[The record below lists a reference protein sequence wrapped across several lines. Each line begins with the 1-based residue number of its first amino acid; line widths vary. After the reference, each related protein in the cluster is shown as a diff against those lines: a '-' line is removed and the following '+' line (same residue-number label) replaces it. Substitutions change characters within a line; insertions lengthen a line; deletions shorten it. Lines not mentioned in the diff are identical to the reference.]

1 MLTQNGLLEIEFDDK
16 TCFFTCTDEA
26 FDYVCE
32 YIEAYSNGDDDKEEK
47 IIIDAIN
54 KGILSNKPV
63 DYYRYDL
70 ETFDRIFAK
79 HLSEISKSTYR
90 GEQKMS
96 HRFYLVSMPR
106 EVYLKI
112 MPAKNLTELDTIL
125 KSLGYPKGHPHD
137 EDDVLDYDEFA
148 ITEYEFGSNF
158 WDEAEKI
165 IADCEPTWCL
175 SPLFHEDKGSAPHV
189 VKEHTL
195 KTIIDVIKEDII
207 NYYKGR
213 MLRIPSKNGNPNS
226 VPTS

>member
-1 MLTQNGLLEIEFDDK
+1 
-16 TCFFTCTDEA
+16 
-26 FDYVCE
+26 
-32 YIEAYSNGDDDKEEK
+32 
-47 IIIDAIN
+47 
-54 KGILSNKPV
+54 
-63 DYYRYDL
+63 
-70 ETFDRIFAK
+70 
-79 HLSEISKSTYR
+79 
-90 GEQKMS
+90 MS

-165 IADCEPTWCL
+165 IADCEATWCI
-175 SPLFHEDKGSAPHV
+175 SDLFHEDKASAPHV

-195 KTIIDVIKEDII
+195 KTIINVIKENII
-207 NYYKGR
+207 DYYKGLLKGDDATR
-213 MLRIPSKNGNPNS
+213 YAMMRTHVEDTIKEWEPEFRPDIMSPINFNQKDEKLTNSWRYEYNIWELVRLYKSFDFEKNVLLFVGW
-226 VPTS
+226 

>member
-1 MLTQNGLLEIEFDDK
+1 
-16 TCFFTCTDEA
+16 
-26 FDYVCE
+26 
-32 YIEAYSNGDDDKEEK
+32 
-47 IIIDAIN
+47 
-54 KGILSNKPV
+54 
-63 DYYRYDL
+63 
-70 ETFDRIFAK
+70 
-79 HLSEISKSTYR
+79 
-90 GEQKMS
+90 MS

-125 KSLGYPKGHPHD
+125 KNLGYPKGHPHD

-165 IADCEPTWCL
+165 IADCEATWCL

-195 KTIIDVIKEDII
+195 KTIIDVIKEDIV
-207 NYYKGR
+207 NYYKNLLKGDDATR
-213 MLRIPSKNGNPNS
+213 YAMMRTHVEDTIKEWEPEFRSDIMSPINFNQKDEKLTNSWRYEYSIWELVRIYKSFDFEKNVLLFVGW
-226 VPTS
+226 

>member
-1 MLTQNGLLEIEFDDK
+1 
-16 TCFFTCTDEA
+16 
-26 FDYVCE
+26 
-32 YIEAYSNGDDDKEEK
+32 
-47 IIIDAIN
+47 
-54 KGILSNKPV
+54 
-63 DYYRYDL
+63 
-70 ETFDRIFAK
+70 
-79 HLSEISKSTYR
+79 
-90 GEQKMS
+90 MS

-207 NYYKGR
+207 NYYKGLLKGDDATR
-213 MLRIPSKNGNPNS
+213 YAMMRTHVEDTIKEWEPEFRPDIMSPINFNQEDEKLTNS
-226 VPTS
+226 WRYEYSIWELVRLYKSFDFERNVLLFVGW

>member
-1 MLTQNGLLEIEFDDK
+1 
-16 TCFFTCTDEA
+16 
-26 FDYVCE
+26 
-32 YIEAYSNGDDDKEEK
+32 
-47 IIIDAIN
+47 
-54 KGILSNKPV
+54 
-63 DYYRYDL
+63 
-70 ETFDRIFAK
+70 
-79 HLSEISKSTYR
+79 
-90 GEQKMS
+90 MS

-125 KSLGYPKGHPHD
+125 KGLGYPKGHPHD
-137 EDDVLDYDEFA
+137 EGDVLDYDEFA

-195 KTIIDVIKEDII
+195 KTIIDVIKEDIV
-207 NYYKGR
+207 NYYKGLLKGDDATR
-213 MLRIPSKNGNPNS
+213 YAMMRTHVEDTIKEWEPEFRPDIMSPINFNQEDEKLTNSWRYEYSIWELVRLYKSFDFERNTMLFVGW
-226 VPTS
+226 